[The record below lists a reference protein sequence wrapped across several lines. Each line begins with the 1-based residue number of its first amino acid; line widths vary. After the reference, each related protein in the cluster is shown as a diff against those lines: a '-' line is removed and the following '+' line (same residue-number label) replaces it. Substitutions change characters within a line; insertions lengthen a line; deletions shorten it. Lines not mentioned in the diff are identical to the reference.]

1 MDPDSHHG
9 VQDRDQ
15 EEERALL
22 IIQRLSYHVAR
33 PSLTPGPWRHSVQ
46 GNRLTNAAHPLR
58 APTGWDWFRNRK
70 AAGSANILRSGG
82 DNVLLYAAVLSEA
95 LLSELD
101 FEDSPELELDLLI
114 SEELAFDDSEEPL
127 EAVSLEPL
135 EVPSLGI
142 ESFADSLLLFERA

>member
-1 MDPDSHHG
+1 MDSDSHHG

-15 EEERALL
+15 EQERALL

-46 GNRLTNAAHPLR
+46 GQPINERGPPFESA
-58 APTGWDWFRNRK
+58 DWLGLVPKTKSRRNRK
-70 AAGSANILRSGG
+70 HPAVRG

-114 SEELAFDDSEEPL
+114 SEELAFGR
-127 EAVSLEPL
+127 VN
-135 EVPSLGI
+135 
-142 ESFADSLLLFERA
+142 

>member
-1 MDPDSHHG
+1 MSLAHRSPRAHG
-9 VQDRDQ
+9 V
-15 EEERALL
+15 
-22 IIQRLSYHVAR
+22 IQLR
-33 PSLTPGPWRHSVQ
+33 
-46 GNRLTNAAHPLR
+46 GNRLTNADPPLR
-58 APTGWDWFRNRK
+58 APTGWDWFRKRK
-70 AAGSANILRSGG
+70 AAGIANTLRSGG

-142 ESFADSLLLFERA
+142 ESFVDSLLLFERA